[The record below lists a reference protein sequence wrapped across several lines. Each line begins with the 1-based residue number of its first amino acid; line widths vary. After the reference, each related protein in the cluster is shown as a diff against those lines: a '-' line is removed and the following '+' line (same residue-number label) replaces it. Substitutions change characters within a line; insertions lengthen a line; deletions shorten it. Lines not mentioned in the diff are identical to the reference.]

1 MLLFL
6 CLLLFIPNITAD
18 CPSGSVSWLSKC
30 YSFLTTPQNFSDAES
45 SCNNQNGHLI
55 SIHESFTNS
64 FIYNKGNSLFSK
76 DFNMTI
82 GLNCTFGNCS
92 WTDGTPFDY
101 NDFSFPS
108 NQTGCGTMSLATGY
122 WNIENCFYKRFYVC
136 QVPENVV
143 VSTPPPT
150 TTTSKATASQAT
162 ATPSISTSLCP
173 SDDWL
178 YFNETN
184 SCYYWTSAFDW
195 ASAEAFCVGEYAHLA
210 SVHSSTELN
219 FLKFIYNG
227 DVWIGLH
234 ADKGPIEL
242 NSKWQWT
249 DGSYLDYLPWSGTF
263 GLPTLGYNYSCVRT
277 YGNTIYNTDCST
289 VITGICKKSSTKII
303 STTSS
308 PPVSKCQPGWTY
320 YKGNNLCYFGPLP
333 ALTQNVAE
341 KSCASMGGHL
351 PSIHSLYELQFL
363 FYTTLSKSFWIGLY
377 TTDSPVQLN
386 TTWQWTDKTA
396 VNYLPW
402 YNVIPSLDNKLCAI
416 SQSNS
421 FQNTDCSASYIT
433 ICQQLPLDSTPT
445 SSPVSTTTVKPPSL
459 CNNVFTYSNYFIPL
473 AMMNWTTAEEFCE
486 LCGAYLASFH
496 SLNEIS
502 SFASY
507 VYRYGPLKN
516 QYGANY
522 WTGLYSD
529 NNGRTWKWNDGS
541 PYDFSYWYPGY
552 PNQKGEP
559 TATLYISS
567 SSYIQYGMTNN
578 LDFTT
583 KLYAICKRY

>member
-1 MLLFL
+1 
-6 CLLLFIPNITAD
+6 
-18 CPSGSVSWLSKC
+18 
-30 YSFLTTPQNFSDAES
+30 
-45 SCNNQNGHLI
+45 
-55 SIHESFTNS
+55 
-64 FIYNKGNSLFSK
+64 
-76 DFNMTI
+76 MTI

-101 NDFSFPS
+101 NDFTFPS

-136 QVPENVV
+136 QVPENIV
-143 VSTPPPT
+143 VSTPPAT
-150 TTTSKATASQAT
+150 TTTSKATAIQAT
-162 ATPSISTSLCP
+162 STSSISTSPCS
-173 SDDWL
+173 SDDWV

-195 ASAEAFCVGEYAHLA
+195 ASAEAFCVGENAHLA
-210 SVHSSTELN
+210 SVHSSSELN

-242 NSKWQWT
+242 NTKWQWT
-249 DGSYLDYLPWSGTF
+249 DGSPLDYLPWSLTNY
-263 GLPTLGYNYSCVRT
+263 GLPTLGYNYRCVQT
-277 YGNTIYNTDCST
+277 LGNTIDNRNCSL

-308 PPVSKCQPGWTY
+308 PPVSKCQPGWTFGN

-333 ALTQNVAE
+333 ALTQNAAE

-351 PSIHSLYELQFL
+351 PSIHSVYDFDFLYYAT
-363 FYTTLSKSFWIGLY
+363 FYKNFWIGLY
-377 TTDSPVQLN
+377 STDNPVQLN

-396 VNYLPW
+396 VNYIPW
-402 YNVIPSLDNKLCAI
+402 YNVIPSLDNDRCAI
-416 SQSNS
+416 SQSNYS
-421 FQNTDCSASYIT
+421 GYSYYPKKYGFENTDCSASYIT

-445 SSPVSTTTVKPPSL
+445 SSPVSTTTFKPPSL
-459 CNNVFTYSNYFIPL
+459 CNSVFEYSNKLFIPL
-473 AMMNWTTAEEFCE
+473 ATMNWTTAEEFCE
-486 LCGAYLASFH
+486 ICGAHLASFH

-507 VYRYGPLKN
+507 VYKYGPLKN
-516 QYGANY
+516 KASNY

-541 PYDFSYWYPGY
+541 PYDFSYWYPGN
-552 PNQKGEP
+552 PNQKGEA
-559 TATLYISS
+559 TATLYIASS
-567 SSYIQYGMTNN
+567 SSYGMTNN
-578 LDFTT
+578 LGFTNR
-583 KLYAICKRY
+583 LYAICKRY